1 MTSRLQTE
9 LHRAIPPSQPLQSF
23 RDPHFRGLLAGG
35 LPHSQRK
42 QGKNSNSGRTKP
54 PSFGEQIAL
63 CVCVSLS
70 VFCKSGAGPGS
81 LHLAGAATPSQPP
94 PPQCTKKEKEERGG
108 RETSPRARLGQG
120 LDGRR
125 VAWQSKEATNP
136 RELLHTQGRRR
147 RGESRRDTQGIAPKQ
162 KRQQRRRRRGEA
174 AEEAPSPGCE
184 GPAAAVP
191 SVSPSAQPSP
201 SAASA
206 AGHLHAWRWRQL
218 ARRDCGGW
226 RPRPRPRPTPGRGGQ
241 GGGGGSGAS
250 LLLLLLL
257 LLSWVSRRESAH

>member
-42 QGKNSNSGRTKP
+42 QGKNSNSGRPKP
-54 PSFGEQIAL
+54 PSFGSKSL
-63 CVCVSLS
+63 CVYVCLSLS
-70 VFCKSGAGPGS
+70 FAKVAPARARCILQAQQPHPSR
-81 LHLAGAATPSQPP
+81 LHRNAL
-94 PPQCTKKEKEERGG
+94 KKRRRRGGG

-147 RGESRRDTQGIAPKQ
+147 RGESKRDTQGIAPKQ

-174 AEEAPSPGCE
+174 AEEAP
-184 GPAAAVP
+184 
-191 SVSPSAQPSP
+191 
-201 SAASA
+201 
-206 AGHLHAWRWRQL
+206 
-218 ARRDCGGW
+218 
-226 RPRPRPRPTPGRGGQ
+226 
-241 GGGGGSGAS
+241 
-250 LLLLLLL
+250 
-257 LLSWVSRRESAH
+257 